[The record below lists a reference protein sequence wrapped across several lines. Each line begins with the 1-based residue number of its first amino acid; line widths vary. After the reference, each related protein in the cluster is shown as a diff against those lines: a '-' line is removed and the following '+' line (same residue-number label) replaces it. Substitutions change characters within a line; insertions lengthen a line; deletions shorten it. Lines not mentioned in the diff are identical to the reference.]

1 MKTALRKISK
11 RTLSTVLS
19 LLIVLSTLMVGTI
32 SANAALPTKI
42 YFIPNTDWYNSGNVA
57 IKANFNNNEGSWNAK
72 NMTLDDASTR
82 RYSVDVPSSVNKVQF
97 LRGSTGTWTQWDY
110 SNNVDIPTDGKNL
123 FTLSSGW
130 SGTGGTWSEFDPRTP
145 LTTPTITISGQSST
159 LTITNGQS
167 TTVSITNWSDFSSS
181 ISGGYCTLAL
191 YKGSTKIGDNITAQ
205 NTSYTLTD
213 SGEYYVKCEPTSS
226 TLETYSESES
236 SKVTVTVNRT
246 TILYVKKTIA
256 TSSPKFTY
264 AYIYQDGSHN
274 LAVWKG
280 EQMSSDSDWTSVG
293 NYYKR
298 EFTNDW
304 TKFYVILNANSN
316 TEKTADMSNSLDTGA
331 TYYIDSASK
340 GTAVSPTQGTPK
352 YTGLSTEVKGSLD
365 GSTFSTAIT
374 GTATISADNVIKGE
388 TVNVSA
394 PTISGYSFSTWYSG
408 DGSFGSATTASTTF
422 KPTAN
427 NAKAVARY
435 KKQYTFTATK
445 NGDGDGMLT
454 VPSGTK
460 LAGDSLSI
468 TVSPNDTSNLTAF
481 TVNGVDKLSEVS
493 NGTYSFNASFST
505 TTNIPVVATFTP
517 KSYNIT
523 TGTLSHATVTVAN
536 SAAYGS
542 TVNFTVAGETAAY
555 NIDSV
560 TATFT
565 DSSSVS
571 HNVAVSGS
579 NGSYSFTM
587 PAGSVVISASASK
600 TPHNITVTKGTGVES
615 YVVDGT
621 TYTANY
627 TFSISEGD
635 PFTITSV
642 TYSTGYENNNNTL
655 SILSVSQNQTIP
667 LTGKKINYNVTKAAA
682 SNGSFTVK
690 KGSSEITTANYGDT
704 IVITPSANQ
713 NYEVDTVSY
722 NDGTNHSVS
731 LVGGTYSFTMPAA
744 AVTVTVTFTETM
756 HTVTVLS
763 ENTSKGTV
771 ASASIQAG
779 NANWVTLPTA
789 TAKSGYSFST
799 WEITS
804 GLGGTLSSATSAS
817 AAKIKTTGNIAVTA
831 KFTETMHT
839 VSVQA
844 QTENSIPLGT
854 VTPSSGSG
862 QAGASTA
869 LNISASAH
877 PGFAFH
883 SWKSVSGLTYAN
895 ASSASTSV
903 TASADNKTAIAKFK
917 KTVLYLKVNS
927 DWASDN
933 ADFAAYFYKDGAN
946 EWQNMTLVPG
956 ESDIYRVD
964 IPAAYQAD
972 STNVIFCRMNP
983 SRSSNSFDNGTRWNQ
998 TGNLDINYA
1007 TDGKNQYDISGWG
1020 SGSWNDTPYFP
1031 DEVKDVAVYSGA
1043 GGVVKFTQNATTT
1056 YTIEA
1061 ETNRTVKI
1069 GLIAKAIKA
1078 EPADGYRFS
1087 GWTLTGNVTMAGNT
1101 ASTTVTATG
1110 TGSITANFE
1119 RVSHAINIVSGATFS
1134 ATASP
1139 TSGYYGQNVSISIS
1153 PNSGYYVT
1161 GVTATW
1167 AEGSKATQSVTVTGS
1182 GNSWSLTIPAYAED
1196 SAINVTVA
1204 IEPITPILNVYYA
1217 DTAKTHTNVTS
1228 GNAST
1233 CSTESETLSFSNASS
1248 YPAGTTFQII
1258 DGTMVLLNST
1268 AGSTTST
1275 GAITLAAGTHT
1286 LKVKATLD
1294 GVELNSEVVTFK
1306 VYDSVNVILQQPAYG
1321 GVAKI
1326 TYTDNY
1332 GHASTVKTAA
1342 GTYPAAKGESVEV
1355 MRNSGAGIL
1364 YKVNVNGTDYD
1375 ATGTTD
1381 SNKKYSFT
1389 INAESTVK
1397 ALFRSKWQLPGSFN
1411 TWTGASNYFV
1421 YTDTANELITE
1432 VNLAVQSTETF
1443 KVYDSSNSEWYGN
1456 AGTINDRTEN
1466 SSGDPNWWTFSKGNN
1481 IGDCTIK
1488 TTTAGVYKFKW
1499 RTTDNHLK
1507 VEMPRKLH
1515 NVTYTGADISHC
1527 THTGN
1532 AQEAYKDDVSF
1543 TVTPGEGYRIESVK
1557 VNGTLTEPDSM
1568 VNGVGTYTYEMPD
1581 SDITI
1586 TIDIYRISTLQ
1597 VSINEG
1603 ISQIVATI
1611 TAPNTHVTTHTFT
1624 STETIEV
1631 SQGSTVAYV
1640 ASYVPYWGYNTHN
1653 STDVTMVGS
1662 NDHNYSQTIAAGVN
1676 TFNLVAKIIWRV
1688 KGSFSAPNAPK
1699 DTTEWNNSWG
1709 VDHFFTDNPATA
1721 ENVEDGKVTL
1731 TLAARTTYEFKLFA
1745 GEKDG
1750 VNDKMY
1756 SNSGT
1761 IRQDT
1766 VGNAMTFSYK
1776 INNTVVQNCTL
1787 ETTVAGNYTFYIDW
1801 SDNYNTPKLQIEF
1814 PSHTITYKEQ
1824 VENGTATS
1832 TITHLTFDSNNHP
1845 VSAKYTVNN
1854 SGNANKTITIKVAAN
1869 DTYKII
1875 GATYTYTAVSGTS
1888 TTSNANLTKPTVTT
1902 STSAPYY
1909 YTITFTLP
1917 RSDVEV
1923 NIVYREH
1930 NVKNITYT
1938 VGNSGAK
1945 QGFSADL
1952 TDENGTALTQFT
1964 IGQTAYITATSRDAY
1979 YRVIDGNFNSGS
1991 STTIIAKNTTFT
2003 NNGNVYRKAFVIT
2016 AEDPAATVRFTLTP
2030 PTVAANQPTQHARA
2044 GKPITASNYFSNTST
2059 TDTTYWITTS
2069 QHTGSSDPSSYE
2081 DTPSTT
2087 GAMTAPATIG
2097 TYYVVVKVE
2106 NKKHTEDNVTFNS
2119 GEFPAAVYACVE
2131 LDVSYATKR
2140 INVYLDAHGNTLA
2153 NYAKVSVVDNS
2164 GNPVSSDDSGGY
2176 YTYNLEQ
2183 NNAANG
2189 STSLYIKENM
2199 LIPDNGEDVK
2209 VKVTLAQA
2217 DNSIAS
2223 DSITIDYDDYIKDA
2237 GENTAACDLWFETTN
2252 PQKLELSSVKGS
2264 TATTT
2269 VDSSKQRIYI
2279 KKNKNWSES
2288 GNWKDLY
2295 IYAWKSGS
2303 VHFPSDG
2310 FGHAH
2315 DSGDNANKF
2324 TYIGESGNYHCYYF
2338 DLDKSYKD
2346 FLIMGYYSS
2355 STYKGQTGDAKIATS
2370 NTFIL
2375 DNKKLT
2381 ATNNS
2386 AVPDITSYYS
2396 SVTFN
2401 HTDGEQSVKPE
2412 YTEGAT
2418 LTVKT
2423 QPNSSLVTYNAST
2436 GKITSLGT
2444 TGETSI
2450 TFTVTGTLGDTR
2462 EVTTEIYVA
2471 NSGKPDHIYFMN
2483 YESAKTTITI
2493 PKVETDT
2500 EVYSSPAS
2508 FSSITTL
2515 LKGSQAGTA
2524 FSNAG
2529 IFSFDNTDSGDK
2541 LRTRTAT
2548 IKYAAATETGP
2559 YHNLKLTATV
2569 GHIRASEINHRRF
2582 GFVAWNNEDNTL
2594 YSTKSDEELIVGTN
2608 YKLIYE
2614 IYQYTEVT
2622 VTYNYYTYKTLH
2634 DDNFDYN
2641 FYDPICLDHEDPNDS
2656 DFNNWHN
2663 HVSYEVKYE
2672 FRGNNL
2678 NVDLIN
2684 NASNLAAQIENLQT
2698 VLANGQRNIVNEFY
2712 NYTLDP
2718 GSLNV
2723 TAQDTNAYTLSIE
2736 TTLIQKPRVYDVR
2749 VKSASSSI
2757 DRVNTV
2763 NGTYINPATA
2773 SEADKKTL
2781 LYYQSFLELDYS
2793 KLSNLSAAE
2802 GLTSGGEYKWNV
2814 CQEPWNGASPPT
2826 TGFQLLYIGS
2836 SYKFRVTTEN
2846 MFVKVENKGD
2856 STVSNKDSIVSYMGH
2871 TLQTTTENGTTSNK
2885 LYQNFYLVDHFDA
2898 DLDTG
2903 VVGSSEVKFVGGG
2916 GIYYSVDPETGVPLK
2931 DDITSQNLAT
2941 ESGGVYS
2948 LNKEKVEGIILNS
2961 IMQGE
2966 TDSGKLRQKFGTELP
2981 RQAYKINDIS
2991 TGLVFKFTPFEK
3003 YDSTSKKYTKNTNVF
3018 RYSRVLGGYQY
3029 IYSLGMENDV
3039 KNRNKDL
3046 QFFSYY
3052 IYSYVTHT
3060 EDEAITNY
3068 AVVISDNSYQVPTY
3082 VDPSTN

>member
-32 SANAALPTKI
+32 SANATAKNLTLYCAISSTTLSTYTLKVNSNNNSWTQTNMTYVGNINDDWKLYSANVTTNGDGWLGNLQFQLYDGGTHKGQKEPITSWTDCNSGYDNKVYFYDWEQGWDDVYKVAPFTYNNGNYYLKSDIPSDNEGWNDNTISVTNTSDLKTWDVYLKKNEPDSNGLDIRFWDGPDSKELGPTSNSNGYKTYVSGIKVYDKNGTNRIYNKNTSIRYATSGFDAGKI
-42 YFIPNTDWYNSGNVA
+42 Y
-57 IKANFNNNEGSWNAK
+57 
-72 NMTLDDASTR
+72 
-82 RYSVDVPSSVNKVQF
+82 
-97 LRGSTGTWTQWDY
+97 
-110 SNNVDIPTDGKNL
+110 
-123 FTLSSGW
+123 
-130 SGTGGTWSEFDPRTP
+130 
-145 LTTPTITISGQSST
+145 
-159 LTITNGQS
+159 
-167 TTVSITNWSDFSSS
+167 
-181 ISGGYCTLAL
+181 
-191 YKGSTKIGDNITAQ
+191 
-205 NTSYTLTD
+205 
-213 SGEYYVKCEPTSS
+213 
-226 TLETYSESES
+226 
-236 SKVTVTVNRT
+236 KVTVTLVPSTGVVTISNSKLSDMTLSITGTPRKDHSFDLASACSISGAIGTVTKNSYKYSTDGTNYT
-246 TILYVKKTIA
+246 TISNA
-256 TSSPKFTY
+256 S
-264 AYIYQDGSHN
+264 A
-274 LAVWKG
+274 
-280 EQMSSDSDWTSVG
+280 WTPTQSG
-293 NYYKR
+293 
-298 EFTNDW
+298 
-304 TKFYVILNANSN
+304 
-316 TEKTADMSNSLDTGA
+316 
-331 TYYIDSASK
+331 TYYIKVNATDGGIVPYNSSTHKKDYNAKSARTEDVV
-340 GTAVSPTQGTPK
+340 GTVNVIYPTHTVSVGSHTNGTLTVNGGASATVGEDEPYSIVATPDDGYK
-352 YTGLSTEVKGSLD
+352 LTNISIGSSSIYNTEQ
-365 GSTFSTAIT
+365 T
-374 GTATISADNVIKGE
+374 TATTVSRMMGNDDE
-388 TVNVSA
+388 TVN
-394 PTISGYSFSTWYSG
+394 
-408 DGSFGSATTASTTF
+408 
-422 KPTAN
+422 
-427 NAKAVARY
+427 
-435 KKQYTFTATK
+435 
-445 NGDGDGMLT
+445 
-454 VPSGTK
+454 
-460 LAGDSLSI
+460 
-468 TVSPNDTSNLTAF
+468 
-481 TVNGVDKLSEVS
+481 
-493 NGTYSFNASFST
+493 
-505 TTNIPVVATFTP
+505 ATFSP
-517 KSYNIT
+517 RSYNIT

-587 PAGSVVISASASK
+587 PAGPVVISASASK

-964 IPAAYQAD
+964 IPATYQAD

-1306 VYDSVNVILQQPAYG
+1306 VYDSVNIILQQPAYG

-1332 GHASTVKTAA
+1332 GHANTVKTTE
-1342 GTYPAAKGESVEV
+1342 GTYLAAKGESVKVEK
-1355 MRNSGAGIL
+1355 NNGAGIL
-1364 YKVNVNGTDYD
+1364 YKVNVNGTDYS

-1397 ALFRSKWQLPGSFN
+1397 ALFRSNWELPGSFN
-1411 TWTGASNYFV
+1411 SWTGTSNYFV
-1421 YTDTANELITE
+1421 YTDTENVLITE
-1432 VNLAVQSTETF
+1432 VSLTANSTTGYTF
-1443 KVYDSSNSEWYGN
+1443 KVFDNSNSTWYSDS
-1456 AGTINDRTEN
+1456 GTFTDRTEDIN
-1466 SSGDPNWWTFSKGNN
+1466 GDPNWWTFMTGDN
-1481 IGDCTIK
+1481 IGNCTIK

-1515 NVTYTGADISHC
+1515 NVTYTGDNISNC

-1532 AQEAYKDDVSF
+1532 AQEAYKDDVTF
-1543 TVTPGEGYRIESVK
+1543 TVTPGEDYRIESVK

-1597 VSINEG
+1597 VFINEG

-1688 KGSFSAPNAPK
+1688 KGSFSAPNALK

-1709 VDHFFTDNPATA
+1709 EDHFFTDNPATA

-1979 YRVIDGNFNSGS
+1979 YQVINNNFNSDS
-1991 STTIIAKNTTFT
+1991 SNTIKAKNNTFT
-2003 NNGNVYRKAFVIT
+2003 NNGDVYRKAFVIT

-2030 PTVAANQPTQHARA
+2030 PTVAANQPTQHAMA

-2081 DTPSTT
+2081 GTPSTT

-2119 GEFPAAVYACVE
+2119 GELPAAVYACVE

-2269 VDSSKQRIYI
+2269 VNSSKQRIYI

-2444 TGETSI
+2444 TGDTSI

-2462 EVTTEIYVA
+2462 EVTTEIHVA

-2684 NASNLAAQIENLQT
+2684 NASNLAAQTENLQT

-2757 DRVNTV
+2757 ARVNTV

-2793 KLSNLSAAE
+2793 KLSNLSAAV